1 MRRRLLAALTL
12 ALLIAFAILVVGAT
26 AAHAETPG
34 LVVASTPQY
43 STSILVT
50 STPAL
55 TSPIT
60 LNFSLCGI
68 GPSWA
73 LVTVKPGGADVARNV
88 GVASCLPPFTIFAVP
103 PSTVTAQSIITYDD
117 GKNRSSFTLGAIG
130 ALSGDEVIE
139 LGWVG
144 DGDQRRRWPL
154 VCDDFE
160 CSYITMFPTVPE
172 TPFYLTLYDARGI
185 APPVVEQWPGSG
197 PAHQHGLEHR
207 GVWFATLQLGKG
219 IPAPYACWPKV
230 CSDYGTIYGLAS
242 SGTPDGGSFRAYPFP
257 VTP

>member
-1 MRRRLLAALTL
+1 MRRLFAALTL

-60 LNFSLCGI
+60 LNFSLCGV

-73 LVTVKPGGADVARNV
+73 IVTVPPGGANIARSI
-88 GVASCLPPFTIFAVP
+88 GVASCIPPFTIFAAP
-103 PSTVTAQSIITYDD
+103 PSTVKAESIITYDD
-117 GKNRSSFTLGAIG
+117 GKDRSSFTLGPVG
-130 ALSGDEVIE
+130 ALFGDEVIR
-139 LGWVG
+139 VG
-144 DGDQRRRWPL
+144 PL
-154 VCDDFE
+154 VSDDQEGSWLTF
-160 CSYITMFPTVPE
+160 FPLVAN
-172 TPFYLTLYDARGI
+172 TPVLVTLYDATGSG
-185 APPVVEQWPGSG
+185 APPRTELFRVSKPVGQHRIAAKGVFWVEI
-197 PAHQHGLEHR
+197 
-207 GVWFATLQLGKG
+207 QLGYG
-219 IPAPYACWPKV
+219 IPAPYGCWPLV
-230 CSDYGTIYGLAS
+230 CSDYGLIYGFAS
-242 SGTPDGGSFRAYPFP
+242 SGTPAGGSFRAYPFP